1 MFQDLLGA
9 MKARVAEAL
18 AGDNMTNA
26 VETVAA
32 VVLAVFAVST
42 IGAAHLTPIAHKR
55 NVLITVIV
63 TAGGK
68 HYCSGY

>member
-1 MFQDLLGA
+1 ME
-9 MKARVAEAL
+9 ARVAEAFP
-18 AGDNMTNA
+18 GYDMTNA

-42 IGAAHLTPIAHKR
+42 IGAAHLAPIAHMR

-63 TAGGK
+63 TAGGQ
-68 HYCSGY
+68 HYDSGY

>member
-1 MFQDLLGA
+1 ME
-9 MKARVAEAL
+9 ARVAEAFP
-18 AGDNMTNA
+18 GDNMTNA

-42 IGAAHLTPIAHKR
+42 IRAAHLTPIAHKR

-63 TAGGK
+63 NAGGN
-68 HYCSGY
+68 HYYSGY